1 MHQIFN
7 KQNNFEIMSNV
18 GKYKKKLAVLAARQ
32 KAWES
37 NKNKA
42 GHKKPG
48 SQKGN
53 W

>member
-1 MHQIFN
+1 
-7 KQNNFEIMSNV
+7 MSNV

-32 KAWES
+32 KAYEAL
-37 NKNKA
+37 KNKQ
-42 GHKKPG
+42 GYKKPG

>member
-1 MHQIFN
+1 
-7 KQNNFEIMSNV
+7 MSNV

-32 KAWES
+32 KAYEALR
-37 NKNKA
+37 NKQ
-42 GHKKPG
+42 GYRKPG

>member
-1 MHQIFN
+1 MFNQI
-7 KQNNFEIMSNV
+7 NNFMSNV

-37 NKNKA
+37 DKNK
-42 GHKKPG
+42 GGKKKPG

>member
-1 MHQIFN
+1 
-7 KQNNFEIMSNV
+7 MSNV
-18 GKYKKKLAVLAARQ
+18 GKYKKKLAVLAARI
-32 KAWES
+32 KDWES

-42 GHKKPG
+42 GRKKPG

>member
-1 MHQIFN
+1 
-7 KQNNFEIMSNV
+7 MSNV
-18 GKYKKKLAVLAARQ
+18 GKYKKKQAVLAARI

-37 NKNKA
+37 DKNKA